1 MTFSARRLLVL
12 LACASLPAGAVEVQE
27 GKLSIN
33 GFGSW
38 GYGASTHGNSYDLA
52 RPDGNFDDGEFGL
65 VLSARLS
72 DQVVVAAQTHLV
84 INGVAFIDFLFGEY
98 RFSDL
103 ARLKLG
109 IVKHPFGILGEV
121 PHIGTLRPFFLL
133 PASIY
138 GESEM
143 TGSGVRGASLGG
155 SLPAGPW
162 RVSYDL
168 YGGSLALPV
177 ADVIDKL
184 VVQGLTPGG
193 VLFHEREEI
202 NYILGGRAV
211 FMTPVE
217 GLDLRVSVYGSPL
230 KGDNAR
236 RLVAGPSLEY
246 LGEKLS
252 VRAEYF
258 FLYEQGAERRNQQRT
273 HAAYAT
279 AAYFVSE
286 KIQLG
291 VRAEIGQINVPGT
304 ARPSYFEHREL
315 AGTFNVWLDPGLVL
329 KFSLHAI
336 DGNWFANPVAFD
348 DAVLGGRLNRH
359 TLAFISGVQFSF

>member
-1 MTFSARRLLVL
+1 
-12 LACASLPAGAVEVQE
+12 VEVQE

-38 GYGASTHGNSYDLA
+38 RYGASTHGNSYELA

-65 VLSARLS
+65 ALSARLS
-72 DQVVVAAQTHLV
+72 DQVVAAAQTRVL
-84 INGVAFIDFLFGEY
+84 INGNVFLDFLFGEY

-103 ARLKLG
+103 ARLRFG

-121 PHIGTLRPFFLL
+121 PHVGTLRPFFLL
-133 PASIY
+133 PASLY
-138 GESEM
+138 GSSEM
-143 TGSGVRGASLGG
+143 TGSGVRGASLSGT
-155 SLPAGPW
+155 LPSGPW

-168 YGGSLALPV
+168 YGGSLGLRVSP
-177 ADVIDKL
+177 VIDKL
-184 VVQGLTPGG
+184 VNPGSLTPGG
-193 VLFHEREEI
+193 VLVEEEEQI
-202 NYILGGRAV
+202 NYIVGGRVAV
-211 FMTPVE
+211 SPP
-217 GLDLRVSVYGSPL
+217 LDGFEFRFSVYGSPL
-230 KGDNAR
+230 GGDNEP
-236 RLVAGPSLEY
+236 RLVAGLSLDY
-246 LGEKLS
+246 MGEKLS
-252 VRAEYF
+252 ARAEYF
-258 FLYEQGAERRNQQRT
+258 FLYENGAERNQEQRT

-291 VRAEIGQINVPGT
+291 VRGEIGQINVLGS

-329 KFSLHAI
+329 KFSLHAV